1 MTTAAKLALAL
12 ASLSLPASA
21 GVGTSSFTALA
32 SVNTNCMIVTT
43 PVAFG
48 AYDPIGA
55 NSTTSLTATGSLT
68 VTCVKGT
75 APTIALGLGL
85 NASGA
90 LRRMSAGPGEFL
102 SYELYQ
108 PPGTAAGL
116 PCSFPGTT
124 VWGSSGGNLFSAG
137 AAPSKAARSYQVC
150 GTVPAGQDPSIGS
163 YTDTVVATVNF

>member
-1 MTTAAKLALAL
+1 M
-12 ASLSLPASA
+12 PAPA
-21 GVGTSSFTALA
+21 GIGTSSFTAQA
-32 SVNTNCMIVTT
+32 FVDTNCNVSTT

-55 NSTTSLTATGSLT
+55 NSTTSLDAAGSVT
-68 VTCVKGT
+68 VACVKGT

-108 PPGTAAGL
+108 PPGVAAGL

-124 VWGSSGGNLFSAG
+124 VWGSTGGNLFSAG
-137 AAPSKAARSYQVC
+137 AAPSKAPRSYQVC